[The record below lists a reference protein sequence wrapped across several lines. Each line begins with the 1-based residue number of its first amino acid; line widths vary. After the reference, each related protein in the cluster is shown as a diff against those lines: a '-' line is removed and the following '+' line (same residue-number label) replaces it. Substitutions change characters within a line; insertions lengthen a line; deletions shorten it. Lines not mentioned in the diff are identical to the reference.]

1 MQGFAR
7 RQTMLSMNR
16 TVPSLSN
23 RAVAAPLV
31 ALAFL
36 VLAHAIWLA
45 LPAQATMALMSEHG
59 PVEGLNVALYIVVA
73 TLVVLWRRPEDD
85 WRLWTSLA
93 IVMLAF
99 AAREMDWHKA
109 FTGTSVL
116 KFSFFLRDGQPLHRV
131 VAAAV
136 LLPVALASAYLVLR
150 QGPPLLRGLCRLDP
164 VAVTVVVFAVTLV
177 VGKIADRAPAILAE
191 EHGILLSANVRAWQT
206 SIEEVMELA
215 LAFLVALGAW
225 QHRQRDPMG

>member
-1 MQGFAR
+1 
-7 RQTMLSMNR
+7 MNR
-16 TVPSLSN
+16 TAFSLPT
-23 RAVAAPLV
+23 RAMAAPWL

-36 VLAHAIWLA
+36 VLAHVIWLV
-45 LPAQATMALMSEHG
+45 LPTQATMALMSEHG
-59 PVEGLNVALYIVVA
+59 PVEGLNVALYVVA
-73 TLVVLWRRPEDD
+73 AALVVLWRRPEDD

-116 KFSFFLRDGQPLHRV
+116 KFSFFLRDGEPLHRV
-131 VAAAV
+131 VAGAV
-136 LLPVALASAYLVLR
+136 LLPVALASAYLVLW
-150 QGPPLLRGLCRLDP
+150 QGPGLLGRLRRLDP

-191 EHGILLSANVRAWQT
+191 QYGVLLSAGVRAWQT

-215 LAFLVALGAW
+215 LPCLVALGSW
-225 QHRQRDPMG
+225 QHRSRPLQG

>member
-1 MQGFAR
+1 M
-7 RQTMLSMNR
+7 TSM
-16 TVPSLSN
+16 SLPHSSLAF
-23 RAVAAPLV
+23 RASAAPLLS
-31 ALAFL
+31 LAFL
-36 VLAHAIWLA
+36 VLAHAIWLV
-45 LPAQATMALMSEHG
+45 LPTATTMSIMSEHG
-59 PVEGLNVALYIVVA
+59 PVEGLNVALYVAVAVLIVR
-73 TLVVLWRRPEDD
+73 WRRPGDN

-116 KFSFFLRDGQPLHRV
+116 KFSFFLRDGEPVHRV
-131 VAAAV
+131 VAALV
-136 LLPVALASAYLVLR
+136 LLPVALACSHLALR
-150 QGPPLLRGLCRLDP
+150 HGPGVWRGLRRLDP
-164 VAVTVVVFAVTLV
+164 VAVTVLTFAVTLV

-191 EHGILLSANVRAWQT
+191 EHGIVLEAGVRAWQT

-225 QHRQRDPMG
+225 QHRWRGSQD